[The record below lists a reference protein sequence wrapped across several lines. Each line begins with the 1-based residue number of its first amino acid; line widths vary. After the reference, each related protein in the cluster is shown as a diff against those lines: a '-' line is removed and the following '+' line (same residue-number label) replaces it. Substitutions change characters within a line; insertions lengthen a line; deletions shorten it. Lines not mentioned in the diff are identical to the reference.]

1 MAHYHSKAEWQ
12 KIERYHRSPIPRQ
25 EPKLPPAEKRHLTLQ
40 PFALV
45 RSILPYRDVPGIIV
59 KGRWLEEAGF
69 SISDTVTVTVR
80 NKKLIIQLDSN

>member
-1 MAHYHSKAEWQ
+1 MAHYLSKTEWE
-12 KIERYHRSPIPRQ
+12 KIERYRRTPIPRQ

-69 SISDTVTVTVR
+69 SINDTVTVTVR